1 MTLTLDSK
9 SGILQFSC
17 ATCQITNWRMSLEA
31 DGNLL
36 TSDQSHVELLRDNPL
51 AFRLSFPEAELVWT
65 FTCREPRETGRVII
79 ESVIENKSDHGIRLG
94 KAFLLDTSED
104 VKIGNSIDDVLCL
117 DLKGSI
123 VGRVVHRINHPES
136 PRESKIKLQL
146 YNQRDRLAMQVGFIT
161 FRRANTE
168 IFFDHATGP
177 GDTTMRASCD
187 FAGWVLG
194 PGESSPT
201 ETFSLA
207 VGVDPFAQ
215 LESWADLAAER
226 CSPRQWGD
234 VPIGWVGFSWVDPMF
249 VERYE
254 DVIFRNAEA
263 IRRRLDGFG
272 VSYIWESIGN
282 LPALCPGDWLSW
294 NYELFPSGPEFLGSK
309 LKEMGFTLGFWC
321 GIFYVCALLD
331 NKVGEYREFL
341 LKNEDGS
348 LMVVGESWPFTSSE
362 LYKNGPSQLYCL
374 DPSHPR
380 SVELW
385 KTVFETYRKWGV
397 RYYMLDFLDA
407 GTGNIGSFPYKDHF
421 DKRLVAGPEAFH
433 NALQAARDA
442 AGEDTYFLSST
453 GPSVHCAGS
462 VHAVRTGTD
471 FGEGRMACPNFVGQ
485 YPGTFTINK
494 VDFWNGALSALR
506 DQASNY
512 YTHRK
517 LYINDSGNVLTVD
530 KPLKLTDAHIN
541 ATIHAMSGGPTMLG
555 DDIDRIDDER
565 LSLIKKTLPR
575 SRDVAFPVD
584 LFDSAYPDYPKVF
597 HRKVEKPWGRFDVV
611 AVYNFGEDML
621 RLPVQLSKLGLKPDA
636 AYLVWEFWNAEY
648 AGRIEGALQAVV
660 PPGSVRVYRLTEDIS
675 RPVLL
680 GTDMHLLMGEMEVE
694 RCDWD
699 SDTRTLDLLVNRPQG
714 EHGSVFLH
722 VPCFGTNSVS
732 RSIRPVDQRELWVAR
747 DGRDQSLIIRVAFSF
762 EDGPAGR
769 SIEFVSI

>member
-1 MTLTLDSK
+1 MTLTLDPK
-9 SGILQFSC
+9 SGILQFDSAKC
-17 ATCQITNWRMSLEA
+17 SISNWRMCLEA
-31 DGNLL
+31 DGK
-36 TSDQSHVELLRDNPL
+36 LLRSDKSRVEIVGESPL
-51 AFRLSFPEAELVWT
+51 AFQISFPQAGLVWT
-65 FTCREPRETGRVII
+65 VNCRELPDIGRVII

-94 KAFLLDTSED
+94 KTFLLDSSDKVTLGETTE
-104 VKIGNSIDDVLCL
+104 DVLCL

-123 VGRVVHRINHPES
+123 VGRVVHRLDDPEC

-146 YNQRDRLAMQVGFIT
+146 YNRKGQSAMQVGFIT
-161 FRRANTE
+161 FQRANTE
-168 IFFDHATGP
+168 VFFDYTPKRGITGL
-177 GDTTMRASCD
+177 RASCD
-187 FAGWVLG
+187 FAGWTLEAG
-194 PGESSPT
+194 QATPT
-201 ETFSLA
+201 EVFSLA
-207 VGVDPFAQ
+207 VGDDPYAQ
-215 LESWADLAAER
+215 LERWADLAAER
-226 CSPRQWGD
+226 CSPRLWED

-263 IRRRLDGFG
+263 VRRRLGGFG
-272 VSYIWESIGN
+272 VNYIWESIGN
-282 LPALCPGDWLSW
+282 LADLCPGDWLSW
-294 NYELFPSGPEFLGSK
+294 NYELFPSGPEFLASK
-309 LKEMGFTLGFWC
+309 LAEMGFKLGFWC
-321 GIFYVCALLD
+321 GLFYVCALLD
-331 NKVGEYREFL
+331 DKVEEYRDFL

-348 LMVVGESWPFTSSE
+348 LMKVGESWPFTSSK
-362 LYKNGPSQLYCL
+362 LYEDRPSPLYCL

-385 KTVFETYRKWGV
+385 KTVFKTYREWGV
-397 RYYMLDFLDA
+397 RYYMLDFLSA
-407 GTGNIGSFPYKDHF
+407 GAGNIDGYPYKDHF
-421 DKRLVAGPEAFH
+421 NKKLVAGPEAFH
-433 NALQAARDA
+433 NALRAAREA

-453 GPSVHCAGS
+453 GPSIHCAGS

-485 YPGTFTINK
+485 YPATYTINK

-530 KPLKLTDAHIN
+530 KPLKLTDAQIN

-575 SRDVAFPVD
+575 SKDVAFPVD
-584 LFDSAYPDYPKVF
+584 LFESAYPDYPKIF
-597 HRKVEKPWGRFDVV
+597 HRKVEKSWERFDVV

-621 RLPVQLSKLGLKPDA
+621 RAPVELGKVGLRADA
-636 AYLVWEFWNAEY
+636 GYLVWEFWNTEY
-648 AGRIEGALQAVV
+648 VGRVQGALEAVV
-660 PPGSVRVYRLTEDIS
+660 PPGSVRVYRLTEDLG

-680 GTDMHLLMGEMEVE
+680 GTDMHLLMGEVEVE

-699 SDTRTLDLLVNRPQG
+699 EQSQTLHLLANRPNG

-722 VPCFGTNSVS
+722 VPDGL
-732 RSIRPVDQRELWVAR
+732 RPEDQRGLWVAR
-747 DGRDQSLIIRVAFSF
+747 EGRDNSIIIRVAFSF
-762 EDGPAGR
+762 EDGAAGR
-769 SIEFVSI
+769 SIKFIDA